1 MLAQQARQAAQVHH
15 PLLPLAAAACARRKR
30 SPTALSIPACCSTM
44 EDPRDRLIRD
54 LQIKLGKAEKDLE
67 IERQVGAVLRAT
79 LALLHEAPM
88 ATCAAHARCT
98 I

>member
-1 MLAQQARQAAQVHH
+1 
-15 PLLPLAAAACARRKR
+15 
-30 SPTALSIPACCSTM
+30 M